1 MPEKKLEQLGITLPP
16 APEPVASYVPAVI
29 AGNLIYVSGQI
40 PIREKNLMYEGIVGK
55 DVSLEQAREAARLC
69 IINVLA
75 VIKKELGTLYRIK
88 KIVRLSGYVA
98 STPDFTQQPAV
109 INGASDLLVEVFGD
123 TVGKHSRIA
132 VGVASLPLNAP
143 VEIDL
148 IAEVGED
155 EGD

>member
-16 APEPVASYVPAVI
+16 APEPVASYVPAI
-29 AGNLIYVSGQI
+29 ITGNLIYVSGQI

-55 DVSLEQAREAARLC
+55 DVSLEQAQEAAKIC

-75 VIKKELGTLYRIK
+75 VVKKELRTLDRIK

-109 INGASDLLVEVFGD
+109 INGASDLLVQVFGD
-123 TVGKHSRIA
+123 TIGKHSRIA
-132 VGVASLPLNAP
+132 IGVASLPLNAP

-148 IAEVGED
+148 IAEIGED
-155 EGD
+155 L

>member
-29 AGNLIYVSGQI
+29 TGNLIYVSGQI
-40 PIREKNLMYEGIVGK
+40 PIREKKLVYEGIVGK
-55 DVSLEQAREAARLC
+55 DVSLEQAQEAAKIC

-75 VIKKELGTLYRIK
+75 VVKKELRTLDRIK

-109 INGASDLLVEVFGD
+109 INGASDLLVQVFGD
-123 TVGKHSRIA
+123 TIGKHSRIA
-132 VGVASLPLNAP
+132 IGVASLPLNAP

-148 IAEVGED
+148 IAEIGED
-155 EGD
+155 L

>member
-16 APEPVASYVPAVI
+16 APEPVASYVPAI
-29 AGNLIYVSGQI
+29 ITGNLIYVSGQI

-109 INGASDLLVEVFGD
+109 INGASDLLVQVFGD
-123 TVGKHSRIA
+123 TIGKHSRIA
-132 VGVASLPLNAP
+132 IGVASLPLNAP

-148 IAEVGED
+148 IAEIGED
-155 EGD
+155 L

>member
-1 MPEKKLEQLGITLPP
+1 MPEKKLEELGIMLPP
-16 APEPVASYVPAVI
+16 APEPVASYVPSVVT
-29 AGNLIYVSGQI
+29 GNLIYVSGQI
-40 PIREKNLMYEGIVGK
+40 PIVEKKLVCEGIVGK
-55 DVSLEQAREAARLC
+55 DVTLEKAREAARLC
-69 IINVLA
+69 VINALS
-75 VIKKELGTLYRIK
+75 VIKKELGSLSKIK

-98 STPDFTQQPAV
+98 STPDFIQQPAV

-155 EGD
+155 S